1 MLKLIPL
8 GGLGEIGLNMMA
20 FEYGDRIL
28 VVDAGL
34 MFPEDFMPGV
44 DLVIPDFQFLRD
56 NRAKLSGL
64 ILTHGH
70 EDHIGAVP
78 FLLREFNIPIYA
90 TPFTLALLKEKLAEH
105 QVLAGTTLNP
115 VSRGQVI
122 QINNFSIEFI
132 GVNHSIVDGV
142 GLAIETPEGIIVHS
156 GDFRI
161 DPTPVNGQVTD
172 LGKFAQYG
180 AKGVLALLSDSTN
193 AEKEGFTPSEQ
204 DVTKTLEEFFQA
216 SKGRLIVAV
225 FASNITRIQEV
236 VNLALK
242 YGRKVIF
249 SGKSMLTNVK
259 IAKSHGFLNIPQ
271 EEEISEKQI
280 DQFADHQLVIITTG
294 SQGEPMSALARM
306 VRGTH
311 RGIKIKQGDTV
322 ILSSRFIP
330 GNERAITSVINDLYK
345 QGANV
350 IYEKVSE
357 IHTSG
362 HARREELKMLLGL
375 VKPKYFIPIHGE
387 VRHLVRHIQL
397 AEEMGYPRD
406 RLLLAMNGSI
416 ICFENQTA
424 SINGRASAGRILVDG
439 KGVGDIRDSVL
450 QDRRRLSEDGVVIV
464 LLAMHQGTGDIVYG
478 PDVISRGF
486 VFEEEARYILEDAKE
501 IVIELLEQQTEQLY
515 KDIFSVRS
523 QIEKRLKKFFYTVIE
538 RRPLILPLIVFVEGG
553 AENQ

>member
-56 NRAKLSGL
+56 NKAKLSGL

-78 FLLREFNIPIYA
+78 FLLREFNIPIYG
-90 TPFTLALLKEKLAEH
+90 TRFTLELVKEKLAEH
-105 QVLAGTTLNP
+105 QLLEGSTLNP
-115 VSRGQVI
+115 VAPGQVI
-122 QINNFSIEFI
+122 EINNFSIEFI

-142 GLAIETPEGIIVHS
+142 GLAIQTPEGIIVHS

-172 LGKFAQYG
+172 LGKFAHYG
-180 AKGVLALLSDSTN
+180 EKGVLALLSDSTN
-193 AEKEGFTPSEQ
+193 AEKEGFTLSEQ
-204 DVTKTLEEFFQA
+204 EVTKTLGEFFQA

-242 YGRKVIF
+242 YGRKVMF

-259 IAKSHGFLNIPQ
+259 IAKSQGFLSIPQ
-271 EEEISEKQI
+271 EEEIGERQI
-280 DQFADHQLVIITTG
+280 DQFPDHQLVIITTG

-311 RGIKIKQGDTV
+311 RSIRIKQGDTV

-330 GNERAITSVINDLYK
+330 GNERAITAVINDLYK
-345 QGANV
+345 QGAEV
-350 IYEKVSE
+350 VYEKVSE

-397 AEEMGYPRD
+397 AQEMGYPQD
-406 RLLLAMNGSI
+406 RLLLAMNGHI

-424 SINGRASAGRILVDG
+424 SINGKVPTGRILVDG
-439 KGVGDIRDSVL
+439 KGVGDIQDSVL

-464 LLAMHQGTGDIVYG
+464 LLGMHQGTGDIVYG
-478 PDVISRGF
+478 PDIISRGF
-486 VFEEEARYILEDAKE
+486 VFEQEARYILEDAKE
-501 IVIELLEQQTEQLY
+501 IVLEVLEQQREELY
-515 KDIFSVRS
+515 KDQSLVRVE
-523 QIEKRLKKFFYTVIE
+523 IERRLKKFFYTVIE
-538 RRPLILPLIVFVEGG
+538 RRPVILPLLVFVGDSSG
-553 AENQ
+553 P